1 MFPIFASISPAQPV
15 KGESRSSGWYILLEY
30 HLVEQKQPMHK
41 TSSNQSDSSRNQ
53 KIRLYDYDE
62 ARSELLIRVG
72 KKVLAREKF
81 IFCRIFIVDFW
92 ID

>member
-1 MFPIFASISPAQPV
+1 MD
-15 KGESRSSGWYILLEY
+15 
-30 HLVEQKQPMHK
+30 K
-41 TSSNQSDSSRNQ
+41 TSSDQPDSSSDQ

-72 KKVLAREKF
+72 KKVMARENF
-81 IFCRIFIVDFW
+81 IFCRIFIVDFC

>member
-1 MFPIFASISPAQPV
+1 MQYLYV
-15 KGESRSSGWYILLEY
+15 GQ
-30 HLVEQKQPMHK
+30 LVEQKQPMHK
-41 TSSNQSDSSRNQ
+41 TSSNQPDSSSNQ

-62 ARSELLIRVG
+62 ARSELLIRGG
-72 KKVLAREKF
+72 KKVMARENF

>member
-1 MFPIFASISPAQPV
+1 MV
-15 KGESRSSGWYILLEY
+15 GWYILLAY

-41 TSSNQSDSSRNQ
+41 TPSYQSDSPSYQ

-62 ARSELLIRVG
+62 ARSELLIRGG
-72 KKVLAREKF
+72 KKVMARENF
-81 IFCRIFIVDFW
+81 IFCHIFIVVFW